1 MKKVGIIG
9 ASGFIG
15 SYVTKQFLE
24 SGFLV
29 KASVTDLSRTQKIH
43 KLLKKNL
50 LCFGK
55 KKMANG
61 SCLEIFSTPIF
72 RSNNLT

>member
-29 KASVTDLSRTQKIH
+29 KASITDLSRTQKYT
-43 KLLKKNL
+43 
-50 LCFGK
+50 
-55 KKMANG
+55 
-61 SCLEIFSTPIF
+61 SCSRKIYCALEK
-72 RSNNLT
+72 RRWQMEAV